1 MAGGFLAGG
10 KQEVVMQFSVGDK
23 IMHPRYG
30 AGQIMGEEHRELVVG
45 FKHYCVIKI
54 LGTGATAYIPMRKM
68 DELGVRPIM
77 SRAKIARVLDALGD
91 EPCLLPQDYK
101 VRQEQIQEKIKTCL
115 PMQIAEAVR
124 DLTWHKQNAKLTKVD
139 EDLLN
144 QGRGLLA
151 GEIAL
156 ATDSELFDAQ
166 DAIDAMLKMA
176 IADEANEFERTR
188 ATSVAFTPKP
198 EGLIYEFLARAKDR
212 ELQARAKD

>member
-1 MAGGFLAGG
+1 
-10 KQEVVMQFSVGDK
+10 MQFSVGDK

-77 SRAKIARVLDALGD
+77 SRAKIARVLDTLGD
-91 EPCLLPQDYK
+91 EPGSLPQDYK
-101 VRQEQIQEKIKTCL
+101 ARQEQIQKKIRTCL

-124 DLTWHKQNAKLTKVD
+124 DLTWHKQSAKLTKVD

-166 DAIDAMLKMA
+166 DAIDATLKMA
-176 IADEANEFERTR
+176 MADEADEFEQVQ
-188 ATSVAFTPKP
+188 AASVALKPKP
-198 EGLIYEFLARAKDR
+198 EGLIHEFLARAKGR
-212 ELQARAKD
+212 ELHAQVKD

>member
-1 MAGGFLAGG
+1 
-10 KQEVVMQFSVGDK
+10 MQFSVGDK

-45 FKHYCVIKI
+45 FKHYCVVKI

-77 SRAKIARVLDALGD
+77 SRAKIVLVLDALRD
-91 EPCLLPQDYK
+91 EPDLLPKDYK
-101 VRQEQIQEKIKTCL
+101 VRQEQIQKKIKTCL
-115 PMQIAEAVR
+115 PLQIAEAVR

-156 ATDSELFDAQ
+156 ATDTELFDAQ
-166 DAIDAMLKMA
+166 DAIDATLEMA
-176 IADEANEFERTR
+176 MADEADEFEQ
-188 ATSVAFTPKP
+188 AQAASVALKPKP
-198 EGLIYEFLARAKDR
+198 EGLIQEFLARAKGK
-212 ELQARAKD
+212 ELHSQAGD

>member
-1 MAGGFLAGG
+1 
-10 KQEVVMQFSVGDK
+10 MQFSVGDK

-45 FKHYCVIKI
+45 FKHYCVVKI
-54 LGTGATAYIPMRKM
+54 LGTGATAYIPIRKM

-91 EPCLLPQDYK
+91 EPSSLPQDYK
-101 VRQEQIQEKIKTCL
+101 ARQEQIQEKIRTCL

-124 DLTWHKQNAKLTKVD
+124 DLTWHKQSAKLTKVD

-156 ATDSELFDAQ
+156 ATDTELFDAQ
-166 DAIDAMLKMA
+166 DAIDATLKAAMTDE
-176 IADEANEFERTR
+176 ADEFEHTR
-188 ATSVAFTPKP
+188 AASVALKPKP
-198 EGLIYEFLARAKDR
+198 EGLIHEFLARAKEK
-212 ELQARAKD
+212 ELHAQVKE